1 MGGKKRLASLAE
13 KVLSVSVAERAF
25 EIGQE
30 FHLDRRRLFRTVEAG
45 PFRGQSWIKRPSGLS
60 ANAGVDDLSKSWA
73 LARLQG
79 NIPKCEVERINR
91 SVRIVDLCSG
101 AGGLATGVKW
111 ACEAVGVRPV
121 VELAVDINERARAV
135 YKLNLRPLRSIG
147 QSVANLVDYSNP
159 SVCEQQYIKPA
170 LSRED
175 YAGLVGKI
183 DIVLAGPPCEGN
195 SNLNN
200 HTRRSDR
207 RNELYVATVA
217 TAVAL
222 DARVIAIENVAA
234 VTRASQDVVPRS
246 IAMLHR
252 EGYSVIC
259 NNLVLDASEFG
270 AAQRRRRHFL
280 IASKSNSVTEV
291 LARLNALK
299 VPPISALE
307 AISDL
312 SDITGQS
319 AFDQPANLSDANRR
333 RIQYLFEQ
341 AEGYDLPDSERPEC
355 HRDKDHTYPSVYG
368 RMRPDEPSSTI
379 TTGFLSPGRG
389 RYVHPIRPRSLTLHE
404 GARLQGFP
412 DDFRWYK
419 DGQEIFRNP
428 LAHLIG
434 DAVPPQLGFAV
445 GVIALSQL

>member
-1 MGGKKRLASLAE
+1 MAPVAE
-13 KVLSVSVAERAF
+13 KALSATGAETAP
-25 EIGQE
+25 EICQE
-30 FHLDRRRLFRTVEAG
+30 FHLDRRRLLRAVKAG
-45 PFRGQSWIKRPSGLS
+45 RLQGLSWMSRPSGLS
-60 ANAGVDDLSKSWA
+60 TNAGFNDLAKSWA
-73 LARLQG
+73 LGRLQG
-79 NIPKCEVERINR
+79 DIPKCEVERISR

-135 YKLNLRPLRSIG
+135 YKLNLRPLRSVG
-147 QSVANLVDYSNP
+147 QSVANLVDYGNP
-159 SVCEQQYIKPA
+159 SIGEQEYIRPA
-170 LSRED
+170 LSLED
-175 YAGLVGKI
+175 HAGLAGKI

-217 TAVAL
+217 TAIAL
-222 DARVIAIENVAA
+222 EARVIVIENVAA
-234 VTRASQDVVPRS
+234 VTRADQDVVPRS
-246 IAMLHR
+246 IEMLYKQ
-252 EGYSVIC
+252 GYSVVC
-259 NNLVLDASEFG
+259 DNLVLDASEFG
-270 AAQRRRRHFL
+270 AAQRRKRHFL
-280 IASKSNSVTEV
+280 IASKSYSVAQV
-291 LARLNALK
+291 LSHLDGLK

-307 AISDL
+307 AIADL
-312 SDITGQS
+312 ADISGGS
-319 AFDQPANLSDANRR
+319 VFDLPANLSEANRR
-333 RIQYLFEQ
+333 RIEYLFQE

-368 RMRPDEPSSTI
+368 RMLPDEPSSTI

-389 RYVHPIRPRSLTLHE
+389 RYVHPTRPRSLTLHE

-419 DGQEIFRNP
+419 KGQEILRSP

-445 GVIALSQL
+445 GIIALSQL